1 MLKLVD
7 GEIKRVD
14 EPALTAIN
22 MRLRDDYTA
31 DCQRGLDRW
40 NKIIDKV
47 GVAFKLEL
55 PHVGFHRQIGEFKD
69 VHADAGRRAHRRR
82 DLAARARANGCR
94 RRTTATSSAA

>member
-14 EPALTAIN
+14 EPALTAVN

-40 NKIIDKV
+40 NKIIDKT

-69 VHADAGRRAHRRR
+69 VEGFAGRQARRR
-82 DLAARARANGCR
+82 RRPGTATPANGCR
-94 RRTTATSSAA
+94 RRTTAISSSA

>member
-1 MLKLVD
+1 
-7 GEIKRVD
+7 
-14 EPALTAIN
+14 

-40 NKIIDKV
+40 NKIIDKT

-69 VHADAGRRAHRRR
+69 VKVSPAGETRRR
-82 DLAARARANGCR
+82 RGLEPRSATNGCR
-94 RRTTATSSAA
+94 RRTTAISSSA